1 MDDRDCKRRIDLQK
15 IILSKLQ
22 KKILLDHSHK
32 EEPNES
38 CAILYGDKNNETY
51 TVKEI
56 WLTENIA
63 SSPKEFTLSPEQNKE
78 MHDKEK
84 IDLEIIGIFHSHPK
98 GDAYPS
104 NTDKKFMENN
114 LYSSKIKKIPEWVW
128 VIYSGINEDFKA
140 YVLESDILEIPIK
153 DLSTL

>member
-15 IILSKLQ
+15 IILSELQ

-98 GDAYPS
+98 GEALPS
-104 NTDKKFMENN
+104 STDKKFMQNN
-114 LYSSKIKKIPEWVW
+114 PYVW
-128 VIYSGINEDFKA
+128 IIYSGTNKNFRAFI
-140 YVLESDILEIPIK
+140 LESDSIEIPIEEK
-153 DLSTL
+153 